1 MFDSIYASELEISE
15 IERYKCVMF
24 VNAYMQTPEKR
35 EKYRR
40 ITAGKT
46 RIWLY
51 AEGYCDGKTLSEN
64 NLSETVG
71 INLKRSEGSGK
82 LIGCGLLDGVTADLP
97 KDALNPFFTVDDPG
111 AIPLGRLEN
120 GEICAAMKCAEDGST
135 DIWLVTPKLT
145 RELIGP
151 IIKQFGAHIW
161 CGSGDPVL
169 ACGGFA
175 AINSPEGGRRVLTL
189 PDGQEIA
196 LDLKPYTTE
205 IVEY

>member
-1 MFDSIYASELEISE
+1 MCEIASLKRLADKLCTNEYKPVADMLLVYDTDSYFCRAKVSDYDYAIQSYTAKSGVVFDSIYASELEIAE

-51 AEGYCDGKTLSEN
+51 AEGYCDGTLSEN

-82 LIGCGLLDGVTADLP
+82 LIGCGLLYGVAPAIRYLPAGDLLLSIHP
-97 KDALNPFFTVDDPG
+97 KV
-111 AIPLGRLEN
+111 
-120 GEICAAMKCAEDGST
+120 AA
-135 DIWLVTPKLT
+135 V
-145 RELIGP
+145 
-151 IIKQFGAHIW
+151 
-161 CGSGDPVL
+161 
-169 ACGGFA
+169 
-175 AINSPEGGRRVLTL
+175 
-189 PDGQEIA
+189 
-196 LDLKPYTTE
+196 Y
-205 IVEY
+205 